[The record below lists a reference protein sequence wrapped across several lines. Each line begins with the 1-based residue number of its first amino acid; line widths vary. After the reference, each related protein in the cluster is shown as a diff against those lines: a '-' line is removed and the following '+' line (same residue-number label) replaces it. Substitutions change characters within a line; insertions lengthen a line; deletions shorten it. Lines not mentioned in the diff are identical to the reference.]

1 MTKREINELAEWT
14 ANSIQGA
21 VSEGGRFLDDAG
33 KDIVREY
40 VESSLIKWK
49 RGEEIT
55 LENLTLLLQ
64 EIFKRRHNET
74 KTEEEVFNAMLILGS
89 KFPSFVADNRL
100 EREKEAEQIAA
111 TLPAVKV

>member
-1 MTKREINELAEWT
+1 MTNGEISELAEWT
-14 ANSIQGA
+14 AKSIQDA
-21 VSEGGRFLDDAG
+21 VREGGRVLDDAG
-33 KDIVREY
+33 RDIVREY
-40 VESSLIKWK
+40 VQSSLLKWE

-74 KTEEEVFNAMLILGS
+74 KTEDEVFNSMMILGS
-89 KFPSFVADNRL
+89 KFPSFVADNQR
-100 EREKEAEQIAA
+100 ERDKEAAQIAA